1 MLAAMTKSVLRE
13 PGMPL
18 LVAMTAFGFTGYAAL
33 MPVAPL
39 WAAHGGADA
48 GGVGLVNGVLMLAT
62 VLTQLMVPAAL
73 RRVGWVPVL
82 VGGVTFLGFPTAGFF
97 FSDDLLSILFFSAL
111 RGIGFGI
118 ITVTGSALTAELV
131 PVMRRGEAIGM
142 YGLAVALPQ
151 IVFVSAGAWIVDQF
165 AFEVIFAVGLL
176 PILGVFPAWKLGQR
190 VERVPKPLDP
200 PPYRALVRPM
210 ILLLAVTLAGGVL
223 ITFMAQMVASSGLV
237 TVALL
242 VMLVTTAFVRWRVG
256 MTADRVGPGKFVLP
270 LVMSTVIGLVL
281 ISFAVRDPIDT
292 SVPLLII
299 GSFFVGAAYGGLQN
313 LTLLL
318 SFGAVDRQHYGAA
331 STTWNVGFDMGTGT
345 GSILIGWIAT
355 GSDFS
360 TGLLVAASISA
371 LTIPLALRS
380 RKS

>member
-1 MLAAMTKSVLRE
+1 MTKSVLRE

-39 WAAHGGADA
+39 WAAHSGADA

-73 RRVGWVPVL
+73 RRLGWVPVL
-82 VGGVTFLGFPTAGFF
+82 VGGVTFLGLPTAGFF

-360 TGLLVAASISA
+360 TGLLVAAGISA

>member
-1 MLAAMTKSVLRE
+1 MTKSVLRE

-73 RRVGWVPVL
+73 RRLGWVPVL
-82 VGGVTFLGFPTAGFF
+82 VGGVTFLGLPTAGFF

-299 GSFFVGAAYGGLQN
+299 GSFFVGVAYGGLQN

-360 TGLLVAASISA
+360 TGLLVAAGISA

>member
-1 MLAAMTKSVLRE
+1 
-13 PGMPL
+13 MPL

-73 RRVGWVPVL
+73 RRLGWVPVL
-82 VGGVTFLGFPTAGFF
+82 VGGVTFLGLPTAGFF

-256 MTADRVGPGKFVLP
+256 MTADRVGPGKLVLP

-360 TGLLVAASISA
+360 TGLLVAAGISA